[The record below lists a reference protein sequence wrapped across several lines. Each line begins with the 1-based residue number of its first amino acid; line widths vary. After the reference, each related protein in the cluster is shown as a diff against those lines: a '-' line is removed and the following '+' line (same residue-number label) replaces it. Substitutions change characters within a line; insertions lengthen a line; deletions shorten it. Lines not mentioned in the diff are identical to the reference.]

1 MSNLRVGSIGCG
13 GRARAHARGYAFAD
27 NAEIVA
33 CADPVEESA
42 QAYAKDFA
50 VANVYSDYREML
62 EKEELDV
69 VSNCTWTK
77 LHTPIVIEA
86 AQSGVRAIHSE
97 KPIAVSWADA
107 KKQHQAA
114 VDKGVQL
121 TYCHQRRFHPTFYR
135 AKQLIKEGAIGELQR
150 VEGTCRNLFDWGTH
164 WFNMFCYYN
173 DDQPAEAVM
182 AQIDAKGAHTWF
194 DVTMEGGGLA
204 WIKWQNGVQGLMVT
218 GHAGDVGA
226 DNFNRILGADGLIEV
241 GIGAELRVLSAGQA
255 WRDVELTG
263 SPYDDDVARIC
274 EKMRHDDGEEV
285 GMATGRDM
293 HYIADVLSVLDLL
306 RCVESG
312 EEPALSSRTALASTE
327 LLFAAYESA
336 RQRAQVVLPLEAE
349 DWAFSSMLEDGTL
362 VAS

>member
-1 MSNLRVGSIGCG
+1 MSKLRVGSIGCG

-33 CADPVEESA
+33 CAGPVEESA

-274 EKMRHDDGEEV
+274 EKMRNDDGEEV

-336 RQRAQVVLPLEAE
+336 LQRAQVVLPLEAE